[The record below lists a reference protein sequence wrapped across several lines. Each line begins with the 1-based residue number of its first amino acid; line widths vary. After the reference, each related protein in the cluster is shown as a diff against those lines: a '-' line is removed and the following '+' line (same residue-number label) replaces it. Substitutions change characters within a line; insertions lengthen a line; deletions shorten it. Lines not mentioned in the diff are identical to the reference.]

1 MPSMGIKLTTAY
13 WKIQKLT
20 KKVRVIQGGQ
30 SASKTFSILI
40 TLLQKAMTESCK
52 ITIVTATYPQ
62 LRDGVISDMKSI
74 MSMAGMDF
82 DACFSQTTKNLNLYG
97 SQIQFRNLDNLD
109 YHKSK
114 GARRDYLYINEANRV
129 SYSSVE
135 QMITR
140 TIKGTY
146 IDFNPDREFWVHDQI
161 LKGSRDDVD
170 FLILTYQDN
179 ECISEGERNE
189 IEMRRSN
196 LNWWRVYGEG
206 QLGVYSDRQI
216 YQYEFLDEIPDDAK
230 RIASGM
236 DFGLSPDPTTL
247 VNLYLK
253 NNWLIADEVF
263 TENNLMPEKIQGAER
278 MSIVDKMQEIGFP
291 KGQTI
296 FADSANKSSIQ
307 SLRNYGYQVYGVA
320 KTAGSIIEGIK
331 IVKSY
336 DLKITRR
343 SKNLKQGIE
352 SWYFKVDDNGKVIP
366 EPDGHEP
373 DQLAAIRY
381 VMLMYKRKPQFIV

>member
-1 MPSMGIKLTTAY
+1 MLSMAIKLTTAY
-13 WKIQKLT
+13 WKIQALT

-30 SASKTFSILI
+30 SASKTYSILI
-40 TLLQKAMTESCK
+40 TLLQKAMTEGCK

-74 MSMAGMDF
+74 MSMAGIDF
-82 DACFSQTTKNLNLYG
+82 DACFSHTTKNLNLYG

-129 SYSSVE
+129 NYLSVE

-146 IDFNPDREFWVHDQI
+146 IDFNPDREFWVHEHI
-161 LKGSRDDVD
+161 LKGGRDDVD
-170 FLILTYQDN
+170 FIILTYQDN
-179 ECISEGERNE
+179 ECISEGERKE

-196 LNWWRVYGEG
+196 ANWWRVYGEG

-216 YQYEFLDEIPDDAK
+216 YQYEFIDEIPFDAK
-230 RIASGM
+230 RIPSGM

-247 VNLYLK
+247 VDLYIK
-253 NNWLIADEVF
+253 DNWLIADEVF
-263 TENNLMPEKIQGAER
+263 TENNLMQEKINGAER
-278 MSIVDKMQEIGFP
+278 MSIVDKMQEVNFP
-291 KGQTI
+291 KGHI
-296 FADSANKSSIQ
+296 VFADSSSRVSIQ
-307 SLRNYGYQVYGVA
+307 SLRNHGYQVYGVE
-320 KTAGSIIEGIK
+320 KLAGSVIEGIK

-336 DLKITRR
+336 DLKITKR
-343 SKNLKQGIE
+343 SRNLKQGIE
-352 SWYFKVDDNGKVIP
+352 SWFFKIDDNGKIIP

-381 VMLMYKRKPQFIV
+381 VMMKFKRKPQFIV